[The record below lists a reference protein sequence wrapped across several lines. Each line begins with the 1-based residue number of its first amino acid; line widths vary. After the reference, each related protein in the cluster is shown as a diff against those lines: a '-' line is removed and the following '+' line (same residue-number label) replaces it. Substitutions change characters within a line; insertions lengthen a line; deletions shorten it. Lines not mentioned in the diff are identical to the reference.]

1 MIDSEAQIQKPKRE
15 RESKYFFKMAATVDD
30 DLVAEKLRD
39 CAGWRLHVCLKG
51 EHNETDIWISL

>member
-1 MIDSEAQIQKPKRE
+1 
-15 RESKYFFKMAATVDD
+15 MAATVDD
-30 DLVAEKLRD
+30 GLVAEKLRD